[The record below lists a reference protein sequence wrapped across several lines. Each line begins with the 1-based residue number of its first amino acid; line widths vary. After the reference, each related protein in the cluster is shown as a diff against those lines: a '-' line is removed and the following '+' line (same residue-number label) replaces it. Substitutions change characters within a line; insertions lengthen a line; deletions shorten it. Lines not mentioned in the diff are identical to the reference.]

1 MATPKPSANQKLEQE
16 VVRLTNFE
24 RKKLRLLPC
33 RTLKQLTVAARGH
46 SADMLR
52 LNFFDHESPVA
63 GRESVSDRA
72 SQAGWAGQRLSEN
85 IFEADGLSIDKLP
98 AAVMSGWMNS
108 PSHRDNLL
116 DPDSDLIGVG
126 VASKGKRFLVT
137 QMFSSSKQD

>member
-1 MATPKPSANQKLEQE
+1 MAAPKLPANQKLEQE
-16 VVRLTNFE
+16 VVRLTNLE
-24 RKKLRLLPC
+24 RKKLRLVPC
-33 RTLKQLTVAARGH
+33 RTVKQLTVAARGH
-46 SADMLR
+46 STDMLR
-52 LNFFDHESPVA
+52 LNFFDHVSPIA
-63 GRESVSDRA
+63 ERESVNLRA
-72 SQAGWAGQRLSEN
+72 SQAGWTGERLSEN